1 MSNLPEAGLY
11 EIDPTHSAVDFVVRH
26 LVAAKV
32 RGGFKSFSGSIVIGD
47 TPEQSSVNVEID
59 VASITTGVDDRDAH
73 LRSADFFDVG
83 NHPTATFAS
92 TSVSPRGG
100 SDYAVTGDL
109 TIAGVTRSVDLDL
122 EYAGA
127 VADPWGN
134 SRVVFSATT
143 EINREDFGLTW
154 NQALETGGVMVSKNA
169 KIEIDVE
176 AVHKVDAT
184 V

>member
-1 MSNLPEAGLY
+1 MSNLPEAGSY
-11 EIDPTHSAVDFVVRH
+11 DIDPTHSSIDFVVRH

-32 RGGFKSFSGSIVIGD
+32 RGGFKTFTGSIVIGD
-47 TPEQSSVNVEID
+47 APEQSSVNVEID
-59 VASITTGVDDRDAH
+59 VSSIDTGVDDRDAH
-73 LRSADFFDVG
+73 LRSADFFDVE
-83 NHPTATFAS
+83 NHPSATFVS
-92 TSVSPRGG
+92 TSVAPKGDRN
-100 SDYAVTGDL
+100 YVVTGNL
-109 TIAGVTRSVDLDL
+109 TIAGVTRPVDLDL

-127 VADPWGN
+127 VTDPWGN

-169 KIEIDVE
+169 KIEVEVE
-176 AVHKVDAT
+176 AVLKVDAS

>member
-1 MSNLPEAGLY
+1 MSNLPEAGHY
-11 EIDPTHSAVDFVVRH
+11 DIDPTHSAVDFVVRH

-32 RGGFKSFSGSIVIGD
+32 RGGFKAFTGSIVIGD
-47 TPEQSSVNVEID
+47 TADQSSVNVEID
-59 VASITTGVDDRDAH
+59 VSSIDTGVDDRDAH
-73 LRSADFFDVG
+73 LRSADFFDVE
-83 NHPTATFAS
+83 NHPTATFTS
-92 TSVSPRGG
+92 TSVSPKSD
-100 SDYAVTGDL
+100 SDYVVTGDL

-127 VADPWGN
+127 VTDPWGN
-134 SRVVFSATT
+134 TRIVFSATT
-143 EINREDFGLTW
+143 EINREEFGLTW

>member
-1 MSNLPEAGLY
+1 MSNLPEAGHY
-11 EIDPTHSAVDFVVRH
+11 EIDPTHSAIDFVVRH

-59 VASITTGVDDRDAH
+59 VASIDTGVDDRDAH
-73 LRSADFFDVG
+73 LRSADFFDVE
-83 NHPTATFAS
+83 NQPTATFVS
-92 TSVSPRGG
+92 TSVAPKGG
-100 SDYAVTGDL
+100 ADYVVTGEL

-122 EYAGA
+122 EYAGV

-143 EINREDFGLTW
+143 EVNREEFGLTW
-154 NQALETGGVMVSKNA
+154 NQTLETGGVMVSKNA
-169 KIEIDVE
+169 KIEIEVE
-176 AVHKVDAT
+176 AVHKVDAS